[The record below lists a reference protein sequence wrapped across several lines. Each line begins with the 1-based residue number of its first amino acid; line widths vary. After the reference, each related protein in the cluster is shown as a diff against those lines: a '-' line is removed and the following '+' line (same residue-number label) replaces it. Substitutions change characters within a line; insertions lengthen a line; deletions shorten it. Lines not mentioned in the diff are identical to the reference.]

1 MVSESE
7 FYVGYLPIPGGL
19 RTTIRRIILALALLA
34 LIAAAILVAGQHAF
48 APAIFE
54 FQQYGEFRGTLLAE
68 PYPALAIPGQ
78 GLPWL
83 LVGPGK
89 HGVGDLRDLDGR
101 EVVMKGE
108 RIFRGNDPRG
118 QDHMIELL
126 PSTLSVTT
134 SSSPQDHT
142 SDRVDLGSVQL
153 TGEIADSKCYFGVMN
168 PGNGKV
174 HRDCAVRCI
183 SGGIPPAFLVRD
195 ARGGAQTLLLANWK
209 REWLDHVAEPVTI
222 RGRLVRSAGRLTL
235 YAE

>member
-1 MVSESE
+1 MPSEPE
-7 FYVGYLPIPGGL
+7 FYVGYLPIPHGL
-19 RTTIRRIILALALLA
+19 RKTICRVLAGLGAIA
-34 LIAAAILVAGQHAF
+34 VATAAILIAAQQPF
-48 APAIFE
+48 ASSNFE
-54 FQQYGEFRGTLLAE
+54 FQQYRDFRGTLLAG

-89 HGVGDLRDLDGR
+89 HGVGDLRQLDGR
-101 EVVMKGE
+101 EVRLKGE
-108 RIFRGNDPRG
+108 RISRG

-126 PSTLSVTT
+126 PGTLSAGGKG
-134 SSSPQDHT
+134 DLAAGA
-142 SDRVDLGSVQL
+142 VDLGEVQL
-153 TGEIADSKCYFGVMN
+153 TGEIVDSKCYFGVMN

-195 ARGGAQTLLLANWK
+195 ANSHTEALLLANWK
-209 REWLDHVAEPVTI
+209 PELLNHIAEPITI
-222 RGRLVRSAGRLTL
+222 RGCLARSSGRLTL